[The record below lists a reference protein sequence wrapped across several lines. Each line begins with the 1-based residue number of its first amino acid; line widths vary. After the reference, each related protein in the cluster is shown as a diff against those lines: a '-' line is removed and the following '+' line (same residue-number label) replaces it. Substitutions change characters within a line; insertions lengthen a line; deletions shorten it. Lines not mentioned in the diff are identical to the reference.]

1 MKKTKLL
8 FMGTPEFAATVLRGI
23 IAHDEYEILAVVTQ
37 PDRKVGR
44 KHELKMP
51 PVKTVALE
59 FGLPVFQPEKL
70 SQSKE
75 LEALLELGADG
86 IVTSAFGQ
94 FLPSRLLDA
103 VQFAVNTHGSLLP
116 KYRGGA
122 PIQYALRNGDEVAGV
137 TLIEMVKKMDA
148 GGMIAK
154 TSIPILDE
162 DNAGS
167 LFEKLAIVARDLL
180 LESLPQYLL
189 GNLKPVAQDETKVT
203 FSPNIS
209 PEEEKIDWTKSAREI
224 FNHIRSLAP
233 HPVAHTFLNGARF
246 KIEAVEIVEKNTVS
260 TDNIPKP
267 GEIVEKTKKRLLVAT
282 KNGFVSLK
290 VVQPQGK
297 PQMSIESY
305 LNGLGQKVK
314 VGDCFDPK

>member
-70 SQSKE
+70 AQSKE

-154 TSIPILDE
+154 ASIPILDE

-209 PEEEKIDWTKSAREI
+209 PEEEKIDWTKSARDI

>member
-282 KNGFVSLK
+282 RNGFVSLK

>member
-154 TSIPILDE
+154 ASIPILDE

-167 LFEKLAIVARDLL
+167 LFDKLAIVARDLL

-246 KIEAVEIVEKNTVS
+246 KIEAVEIVEKNTVI

>member
-70 SQSKE
+70 AQSKE
-75 LEALLELGADG
+75 LEALLGLGADG

-246 KIEAVEIVEKNTVS
+246 KIEAVEIVEKNTVI

>member
-154 TSIPILDE
+154 ASIPILDE

-209 PEEEKIDWTKSAREI
+209 PEEEKIDWTKSARDI

>member
-70 SQSKE
+70 AQSKE

-154 TSIPILDE
+154 ASIPILDE

-267 GEIVEKTKKRLLVAT
+267 GEIVEKAKKRLLVAT

>member
-70 SQSKE
+70 AQSKE

-154 TSIPILDE
+154 ASIPILDE